1 MYATPELTQN
11 GFLQNPDL
19 LSNKWLFENLK
30 GLLTPL
36 EVSRLIGVS
45 PKTIYD
51 WKYRPIIRKVP
62 EGLFVKFNRKLL
74 IRTDILRNW
83 ILSQNR

>member
-1 MYATPELTQN
+1 MSTAH
-11 GFLQNPDL
+11 DL
-19 LSNKWLFENLK
+19 YGNEPMLFENSK

-36 EVSRLIGVS
+36 EVSNLLGIS

-51 WKYRPIIRKVP
+51 WKYRPVIRGVP
-62 EGLFVKFNRKLL
+62 EKLFVKFNRKLF

-83 ILSQNR
+83 IMSQNRL